1 MASEIDE
8 QLRLEDTLKTFQ
20 QLRADPTGNSKS
32 TTGIP
37 GRNPFRTELD
47 SASETRLKDRQLIRK
62 IFGNRCECG
71 AERAPLT
78 ATTAHHGKHSASM
91 HLEHSIRNQPTFKHK
106 HRSDR
111 KTIVRDSMLRNIGKC
126 VHQNL
131 RKMHDGK
138 VAASAGPSS
147 GSTLLK
153 PSLSETNLTKCF
165 GNEAS
170 DDMLDFR
177 LLVAQC
183 NELTLVPGSC
193 RGGGVSSSSFR
204 QTDDETP
211 NYSHNSF
218 RALRST
224 ELTWQQLSRTTVN
237 ARHNRKRQLK
247 KCNSTSS
254 LDSDGSS
261 VEVNFKGSGTRCGS
275 SQGSVSAIDS
285 DGLAMASLFPAL
297 PLGSSSA
304 VAGAGGSSLASSS
317 SNSGSSANAP
327 SASSSAA
334 ASCSQQARLNAM
346 PCDVTIDEMASYFE
360 TLVYIPK
367 KMSTMAEMMYI

>member
-8 QLRLEDTLKTFQ
+8 QIRLEDTLKTFQ
-20 QLRADPTGNSKS
+20 QLRADSSISGKPTTDN
-32 TTGIP
+32 
-37 GRNPFRTELD
+37 GRNPFRAELD
-47 SASETRLKDRQLIRK
+47 SASETRMKDRQLIRK

-71 AERAPLT
+71 AERAPI
-78 ATTAHHGKHSASM
+78 ATVAMHHGKHSASM
-91 HLEHSIRNQPTFKHK
+91 HLEHGIRNQPTFKHK

-131 RKMHDGK
+131 RKQHEGK
-138 VAASAGPSS
+138 GNAGPSGAS
-147 GSTLLK
+147 LK

-165 GNEAS
+165 AGEAS

-177 LLVAQC
+177 LLITQC
-183 NELTLVPGSC
+183 NDLTLVPGAST
-193 RGGGVSSSSFR
+193 GVGSTSSYLPAGEE
-204 QTDDETP
+204 QP
-211 NYSHNSF
+211 NFSHNSF
-218 RALRST
+218 RALRT
-224 ELTWQQLSRTTVN
+224 TDLTWQQLSRTTVT

-247 KCNSTSS
+247 KSNSTSS

-261 VEVNFKGSGTRCGS
+261 VEVNFRGSGTRCGS
-275 SQGSVSAIDS
+275 SQGTVAIDG

-297 PLGSSSA
+297 PSGNA
-304 VAGAGGSSLASSS
+304 TAGGSSPTSSS
-317 SNSGSSANAP
+317 SSSTNAS

-367 KMSTMAEMMYI
+367 KMSSMAEMMYI

>member
-8 QLRLEDTLKTFQ
+8 QVRLEDTLKTFQ
-20 QLRADPTGNSKS
+20 QLRADASINDKPTTAN
-32 TTGIP
+32 

-47 SASETRLKDRQLIRK
+47 NASETRLKDRQLIRK

-71 AERAPLT
+71 AERAPIA
-78 ATTAHHGKHSASM
+78 ATTMHHGKHSASM
-91 HLEHSIRNQPTFKHK
+91 HLEHGIRNQPTFKHK

-138 VAASAGPSS
+138 AITGATGAP
-147 GSTLLK
+147 LK

-165 GNEAS
+165 ANEAS
-170 DDMLDFR
+170 DDLLDFR
-177 LLVAQC
+177 LLITQC
-183 NELTLVPGSC
+183 NELTLVPGAS
-193 RGGGVSSSSFR
+193 GVGTTTFR
-204 QTDDETP
+204 PNDEEVP

-218 RALRST
+218 RALRSAD
-224 ELTWQQLSRTTVN
+224 LTWQQLSRTTAH

-247 KCNSTSS
+247 KSNSTSS

-261 VEVNFKGSGTRCGS
+261 VDVNFKGSGTRCGS
-275 SQGSVSAIDS
+275 SQGGSVTVDG
-285 DGLAMASLFPAL
+285 DGLAMGSLFPSL
-297 PLGSSSA
+297 PQGSAAST
-304 VAGAGGSSLASSS
+304 AGGASTAA
-317 SNSGSSANAP
+317 GTNAS
-327 SASSSAA
+327 SASSQAA

>member
-8 QLRLEDTLKTFQ
+8 QLRLEDTLKTFR
-20 QLRADPTGNSKS
+20 QLRADPSANSK
-32 TTGIP
+32 TTTIP
-37 GRNPFRTELD
+37 GRNPFRAELD
-47 SASETRLKDRQLIRK
+47 SASETRAKDRQLIRK

-71 AERAPLT
+71 AERTPIT
-78 ATTAHHGKHSASM
+78 ATTGQHYAKHHGASM

-131 RKMHDGK
+131 RKLHDGK
-138 VAASAGPSS
+138 VAGAGGTASG
-147 GSTLLK
+147 TLLK

-177 LLVAQC
+177 LLITQC
-183 NELTLVPGSC
+183 NELSLVSGGAGSSV
-193 RGGGVSSSSFR
+193 GPSSYR
-204 QTDDETP
+204 PTDTEVP
-211 NYSHNSF
+211 NYTHNSF
-218 RALRST
+218 RALRTT

-247 KCNSTSS
+247 KSNSTSS

-275 SQGSVSAIDS
+275 SQGSGIAIDS

-297 PLGSSSA
+297 PS
-304 VAGAGGSSLASSS
+304 AGAVSGVGNSALVSNGGSNASST
-317 SNSGSSANAP
+317 
-327 SASSSAA
+327 SSSAA

>member
-1 MASEIDE
+1 MASKTDE
-8 QLRLEDTLKTFQ
+8 QLRLENTLKTFE
-20 QLRADPTGNSKS
+20 QLHADVSSTGK
-32 TTGIP
+32 TTAGK
-37 GRNPFRTELD
+37 NPFRAELD
-47 SASETRLKDRQLIRK
+47 GGSETRLKDRQLVRR

-71 AERAPLT
+71 AERAPISAAMTLL
-78 ATTAHHGKHSASM
+78 HHGKHSASM
-91 HLEHSIRNQPTFKHK
+91 HLEHSIRNQPTFKQK

-111 KTIVRDSMLRNIGKC
+111 KAIVRDAMLRNIGKC
-126 VHQNL
+126 VHQSL
-131 RKMHDGK
+131 RMKVPHDGT
-138 VAASAGPSS
+138 APNGS
-147 GSTLLK
+147 GAPLK

-165 GNEAS
+165 ANEAS
-170 DDMLDFR
+170 DDLLDFR

-183 NELTLVPGSC
+183 SDLSLVPGV
-193 RGGGVSSSSFR
+193 RP
-204 QTDDETP
+204 TDDADVP

-224 ELTWQQLSRTTVN
+224 DLTWQQLSRSTVN

-247 KCNSTSS
+247 KSNSTSS

-261 VEVNFKGSGTRCGS
+261 VEGGNFKGSDTRCGS
-275 SQGSVSAIDS
+275 SQGSVAVIDAE
-285 DGLAMASLFPAL
+285 GLAMASLFPSL
-297 PLGSSSA
+297 PLG
-304 VAGAGGSSLASSS
+304 GANSGGGSSSSS
-317 SNSGSSANAP
+317 PSATSSNATNAASAT
-327 SASSSAA
+327 SASSV

>member
-8 QLRLEDTLKTFQ
+8 QLRLENTLKTFE
-20 QLRADPTGNSKS
+20 QLHADVSSASK
-32 TTGIP
+32 TTAGK
-37 GRNPFRTELD
+37 NPFRSELD
-47 SASETRLKDRQLIRK
+47 GGSDSRLKDRQLVRK

-71 AERAPLT
+71 AERAPISAAMT
-78 ATTAHHGKHSASM
+78 MHHGKHSASM
-91 HLEHSIRNQPTFKHK
+91 HLEHSIRNQPTFKQK

-111 KTIVRDSMLRNIGKC
+111 KAIVRDAMLRNIGKC
-126 VHQNL
+126 VHQSL
-131 RKMHDGK
+131 RTKLTSDGK
-138 VAASAGPSS
+138 ASTSCGTP
-147 GSTLLK
+147 LK

-165 GNEAS
+165 ANEAS
-170 DDMLDFR
+170 DDLLDFR

-183 NELTLVPGSC
+183 SDLSLVPGV
-193 RGGGVSSSSFR
+193 RPN
-204 QTDDETP
+204 DDANVP

-224 ELTWQQLSRTTVN
+224 DLTWQQLSRTTAY

-247 KCNSTSS
+247 KSNSTSS

-261 VEVNFKGSGTRCGS
+261 VEAGNFKGSETRCGS
-275 SQGSVSAIDS
+275 SQGSVAIDS

-297 PLGSSSA
+297 PLCGTNNGNGSSS
-304 VAGAGGSSLASSS
+304 SSS
-317 SNSGSSANAP
+317 PATTSNPTTAAP
-327 SASSSAA
+327 STSSV

>member
-20 QLRADPTGNSKS
+20 QLRADPSANGDK
-32 TTGIP
+32 TTTIP
-37 GRNPFRTELD
+37 GGRNPFRTELD
-47 SASETRLKDRQLIRK
+47 SASDARLKDRQLIRK

-71 AERAPLT
+71 AERAPITT
-78 ATTAHHGKHSASM
+78 ATAQHHGKHSASM
-91 HLEHSIRNQPTFKHK
+91 QLEHSIRNQPTFKHK

-111 KTIVRDSMLRNIGKC
+111 KTIVRDSMLRNIGRC

-138 VAASAGPSS
+138 AAAGGPSS
-147 GSTLLK
+147 SGTLLK

-177 LLVAQC
+177 LLIAQC
-183 NELTLVPGSC
+183 NELTLVPPDGRC
-193 RGGGVSSSSFR
+193 SSSFLR
-204 QTDDETP
+204 PSDESEVP
-211 NYSHNSF
+211 NYAQNSF
-218 RALRST
+218 RALRPT
-224 ELTWQQLSRTTVN
+224 ELTWQQLSRTTAT

-247 KCNSTSS
+247 KSNSTSS

-275 SQGSVSAIDS
+275 AQGSGIAIDG
-285 DGLAMASLFPAL
+285 DGLAMGSLFPAL
-297 PLGSSSA
+297 PVGGASS
-304 VAGAGGSSLASSS
+304 GAGGSSAV
-317 SNSGSSANAP
+317 SGSSSANAL

-367 KMSTMAEMMYI
+367 KMSSMAEMMYI

>member
-8 QLRLEDTLKTFQ
+8 QVRLEDTLKTFQ
-20 QLRADPTGNSKS
+20 QLRADSSISDKPT
-32 TTGIP
+32 TVI
-37 GRNPFRTELD
+37 GRNPFRAELD
-47 SASETRLKDRQLIRK
+47 SASEARMKDRQLIRK

-71 AERAPLT
+71 AERAPIAAT
-78 ATTAHHGKHSASM
+78 ATHHGKHSASM
-91 HLEHSIRNQPTFKHK
+91 HLEHGIRNQPTFKHK

-138 VAASAGPSS
+138 GIAGASGTPI
-147 GSTLLK
+147 K

-165 GNEAS
+165 ANEAS

-177 LLVAQC
+177 LLITQC
-183 NELTLVPGSC
+183 NELTLVPGAT
-193 RGGGVSSSSFR
+193 GVGSTTFR
-204 QTDDETP
+204 PTDEAIP
-211 NYSHNSF
+211 NFSHNSF

-224 ELTWQQLSRTTVN
+224 DLTWQQLSRTTAN

-247 KCNSTSS
+247 KSNSTSS

-275 SQGSVSAIDS
+275 SQGSVAIDS
-285 DGLAMASLFPAL
+285 DGLAMGSLFPAL
-297 PLGSSSA
+297 PLGGAAST
-304 VAGAGGSSLASSS
+304 AGGSSSASS
-317 SNSGSSANAP
+317 SNSNSTNAS

-367 KMSTMAEMMYI
+367 KMSSMAEMMYI

>member
-8 QLRLEDTLKTFQ
+8 QIRLEDTLKTFQ
-20 QLRADPTGNSKS
+20 QLRADSS
-32 TTGIP
+32 TNDKPSTDN
-37 GRNPFRTELD
+37 GRNPFRAELD
-47 SASETRLKDRQLIRK
+47 SVSEARMKERQLIRK

-71 AERAPLT
+71 AERAPI
-78 ATTAHHGKHSASM
+78 ATTAMHHGKHSASM
-91 HLEHSIRNQPTFKHK
+91 HLEHGIRNQPTFKHK

-131 RKMHDGK
+131 RKQHDGK
-138 VAASAGPSS
+138 GITGASGAP
-147 GSTLLK
+147 LK

-165 GNEAS
+165 ANEAS

-177 LLVAQC
+177 LLITQC
-183 NELTLVPGSC
+183 NDLTLVPGAST
-193 RGGGVSSSSFR
+193 GVGSTSSYR
-204 QTDDETP
+204 PADEEQQP
-211 NYSHNSF
+211 NFSHNSF
-218 RALRST
+218 RALRT
-224 ELTWQQLSRTTVN
+224 TDLTWQQLSRTTAN
-237 ARHNRKRQLK
+237 ARNNRKRQLK
-247 KCNSTSS
+247 KSNSTSS

-275 SQGSVSAIDS
+275 SQGCVVIDG

-297 PLGSSSA
+297 PSGNA
-304 VAGAGGSSLASSS
+304 AAGGSSPTNSSS
-317 SNSGSSANAP
+317 TNTC

-367 KMSTMAEMMYI
+367 KMSSMAEMMYI